1 MPIVEHD
8 PWRTQYFEHVACPE
22 NVFISTDDTDSYALY
37 PDHRW
42 VYNKLIVAESQ
53 QIPCAPHGIAPPSF
67 PVFSKPIYNLRGMG
81 METRTFT
88 SHDEYLAER
97 DPGHMWVELLDGEHL
112 SSDVA
117 VVKGEATWWRH
128 VQGHPAPHQTFDYWT
143 VLAARR
149 PAVESYC
156 AAWISTHLSTYTGM
170 LNLETIG
177 GTIIEV
183 HLRFADQWP
192 DLYGTGWLEALVGLY
207 TEGRWSYDDSDRR
220 DGYSVVLYEAH
231 GARYHH
237 PPSGAGRRRSGHGGH
252 LERADHVS
260 RGSAARTARDAAG
273 RVPHRDRQR
282 LGPRRRARSPRA
294 TRDLVPSVSRDPTAA
309 ATRAGGVSREPSPD
323 AHPGGAGLGRRCTDE
338 MM

>member
-53 QIPCAPHGIAPPSF
+53 QIACAPHGIAPPSF

-156 AAWISTHLSTYTGM
+156 AAWIKTHLSTYTGM

-237 PPSGAGRRRSGHGGH
+237 PPPELVEDVRAMENISSVQITFHEDRPPALHAMPPGGFRIAIVNGWD
-252 LERADHVS
+252 LA
-260 RGSAARTARDAAG
+260 AARGARERLATWF
-273 RVPHRDRQR
+273 RQSR
-282 LGPRRRARSPRA
+282 EIQPRRRRAR
-294 TRDLVPSVSRDPTAA
+294 VV
-309 ATRAGGVSREPSPD
+309 
-323 AHPGGAGLGRRCTDE
+323 
-338 MM
+338 